1 MFRRFLPL
9 VLPLLLVALA
19 ACAKPGI
26 APGNA
31 QRGYIVWGFL
41 GNGTTTA
48 ATGQQAT
55 LYTQAGQVVQSV
67 ASDGMGKYVF
77 SYHQPGN
84 YIIAVGKLNMQVAIR
99 ATDQRLDIDLSKQD
113 GQMNYA
119 AGAAQNAAGGAASC
133 AASAPVQSNP
143 NALPANVGGPMGGA
157 APAPAEERDQSLA
170 GSWSRTD
177 TLSSG
182 DSSLSTK
189 LSLLIC
195 ADGSYTSTTGDS
207 VGGGA
212 GWSGEN
218 RGSDAIKGRW
228 RTQASILY
236 VNSGRGWETYARYY
250 VEGAKMMLTFESGQ
264 KEIWY
269 R

>member
-1 MFRRFLPL
+1 MF
-9 VLPLLLVALA
+9 
-19 ACAKPGI
+19 ACGPSI

-31 QRGYIVWGFL
+31 QKGYIVWGYL
-41 GNGTTTA
+41 GQSTSTA
-48 ATGQQAT
+48 AAGQQAT
-55 LYTQAGQVVQSV
+55 LYNQDGHPVQTV
-67 ASDGMGKYVF
+67 ASDSMGKYIF
-77 SYHQPGN
+77 AYHQPGN
-84 YIIAVGKLNMQVAIR
+84 YVIAVGTLKMQVAISG
-99 ATDQRLDIDLSKQD
+99 TDQRLDIDLSKAD

-119 AGAAQNAAGGAASC
+119 AGAAQNMGPANCSGGGA
-133 AASAPVQSNP
+133 PQP
-143 NALPANVGGPMGGA
+143 NAAQPGPGGPMGGA
-157 APAPAEERDQSLA
+157 AGGQAEERDQSLA

-195 ADGSYTSTTGDS
+195 ADGSYVSTTGDQ

-212 GWSGEN
+212 GWGGEN
-218 RGSDAIKGRW
+218 RGSDAIRGRW
-228 RTQASILY
+228 RTQARILY

>member
-1 MFRRFLPL
+1 MRRHAQTALSILLFL
-9 VLPLLLVALA
+9 AFC

-26 APGNA
+26 APGDA

-41 GNGTTTA
+41 GHNTTTA
-48 ATGQQAT
+48 AAGQQAT
-55 LYTQAGQVVQSV
+55 LYNQSGQPMQTV
-67 ASDGMGKYVF
+67 ASDNMGKYVF
-77 SYHQPGN
+77 AYHRPGN
-84 YIIAVGKLNMQVAIR
+84 YVIAVGNLKLQVTVAR
-99 ATDQRLDIDLSKQD
+99 SDQRLDIDLSKAD
-113 GQMNYA
+113 GNMNYA
-119 AGAAQNAAGGAASC
+119 AGAVENMGPPSCSGSAPAQPAAAG
-133 AASAPVQSNP
+133 P
-143 NALPANVGGPMGGA
+143 GGPMG
-157 APAPAEERDQSLA
+157 APAQPAEQRDSNVA

-182 DSSLSTK
+182 ADSLSTK

-212 GWSGEN
+212 GWGAES
-218 RGSDAIKGRW
+218 RGSDSIRGRW
-228 RTQASILY
+228 RTEASILY
-236 VNSGRGWETYARYY
+236 INTGAGWETYARYY